1 MIKRPPHHPLLWH
14 QSLSSWFP
22 AKNGMSHQNLKVK
35 VRHFLH
41 EMVLDLL
48 NTSHSLNILPCS
60 EPKLQFHA
68 FKLFLVSYSISALFL
83 TLQIN
88 LRFLKLVWNDSP
100 NPKTLVWYQN
110 YVSSMIR
117 TKVTISLH
125 EVVLGLLQTFHP
137 VLGLQIDLRLLKIVS
152 NDSPYPK
159 TFSLIPKLFSSIIR
173 TNWKCPCICL
183 LLCGLPVY
191 R

>member
-1 MIKRPPHHPLLWH
+1 MIFWHPL
-14 QSLSSWFP
+14 
-22 AKNGMSHQNLKVK
+22 MLKVK

-48 NTSHSLNILPCS
+48 HPILYFLIGDQILRLLKMVPNDYPWPKTLDLSPKKHSLPCS

-68 FKLFLVSYSISALFL
+68 VKLSLVSYSTSTLFL
-83 TLQIN
+83 TS
-88 LRFLKLVWNDSP
+88 RSNDSP

-110 YVSSMIR
+110 YVSSTIR

-125 EVVLGLLQTFHP
+125 EVVLGLLQTLHP
-137 VLGLQIDLRLLKIVS
+137 VLGLQIDLRLLRMVS

-159 TFSLIPKLFSSIIR
+159 TFSLIPKLF
-173 TNWKCPCICL
+173 L
-183 LLCGLPVY
+183 
-191 R
+191 